1 MAHSGRTKEAALGH
15 HEAGCARAIDASYE
29 AG

>member
-1 MAHSGRTKEAALGH
+1 MAHSGRTKEAALSL

-29 AG
+29 PG